1 MASARL
7 KISEEAMD
15 AAKSSYDDCVEKMK
29 QLRKILKK
37 AVEEIRSGWDSDGG
51 KAFFKKFDDEWY
63 KNFNDYIAVMEHM
76 SENIQKAKNKY
87 QPLFEEADKLELR

>member
-29 QLRKILKK
+29 QLRKNLKK

-51 KAFFKKFDDEWY
+51 EAFFVKFDDEWY

-87 QPLFEEADKLELR
+87 QPLFEEADKLKLR

>member
-29 QLRKILKK
+29 QLRKNLKK

-51 KAFFKKFDDEWY
+51 KAFL
-63 KNFNDYIAVMEHM
+63 KNLMM
-76 SENIQKAKNKY
+76 SGIKTSMITL
-87 QPLFEEADKLELR
+87 PSWST

>member
-29 QLRKILKK
+29 QLRKNLKK

-51 KAFFKKFDDEWY
+51 KAY

-87 QPLFEEADKLELR
+87 QPLFEEADKLKLK

>member
-29 QLRKILKK
+29 QLRKNLKK

-51 KAFFKKFDDEWY
+51 KAFLK
-63 KNFNDYIAVMEHM
+63 I
-76 SENIQKAKNKY
+76 
-87 QPLFEEADKLELR
+87 